1 MAQAAIWQEWLQ
13 RMQAEGKLPTTTQA
27 LDAMRIALRRSLEA
41 LEGAPPEL
49 ADVRS
54 VTFPGAAGPLPARL
68 YTPLAAGVAPGPG
81 LMFIHG
87 GGFVLCDLD
96 THDRLCRR
104 LAALSHVR
112 VLSVDYRLAPQHK
125 FPAAYDD
132 TLAAFDWA
140 AGEGAAELG
149 FDPHR
154 IAVGGDS
161 AGGNLA
167 AAIAQAR
174 RKGGGAPQERP
185 APAFQLLIY
194 PLMQLAETNARR
206 QRVLEGHMLSTAIL
220 DGVRTNYLSET
231 DDPRDPRCSPLFAK
245 DLTGV
250 APAFIL
256 TAGLDPLQ
264 HEARAYAEMLAAAGV
279 PVETRHYGAV
289 PHGFLQMTAVL
300 GVAVE
305 AVEDA
310 ADELAR
316 ALRGRR
322 YEKV

>member
-1 MAQAAIWQEWLQ
+1 
-13 RMQAEGKLPTTTQA
+13 
-27 LDAMRIALRRSLEA
+27 MRVALRRSLET
-41 LEGAPPEL
+41 LEGPPVEL
-49 ADVRS
+49 ADIRP
-54 VTFPGAAGPLPARL
+54 VTIPGPTGPMPARL
-68 YTPLAAGVAPGPG
+68 YTPLAAGLPPGPV

-104 LAALSHVR
+104 LASLSHVR
-112 VLSVDYRLAPQHK
+112 VLSVDYRLAPKHK

-140 AGEGAAELG
+140 AGPGAEELG
-149 FDPHR
+149 FDPRR

-174 RKGGGAPQERP
+174 RRGGALP
-185 APAFQLLIY
+185 APTFQLLIY
-194 PLMQLAETNARR
+194 PLMQLAEDHARP
-206 QRVLEGHMLSTAIL
+206 QRILEGHFVSKAII
-220 DGVRTNYLSET
+220 DGVRTNYLVDEE
-231 DDPRDPRCSPLFAK
+231 DALDPRASPLFAK
-245 DLTGV
+245 DLAGV
-250 APAFIL
+250 APAFVM

-264 HEARAYAEMLAAAGV
+264 HEARAYADMLAAAGV
-279 PVETRHYGAV
+279 RVQLEHYGTV

-300 GVAVE
+300 NVAVD

-310 ADELAR
+310 ADALAR
-316 ALRGRR
+316 ALR
-322 YEKV
+322 